1 MANAHPMDRE
11 AVYSGYEHVRQ
22 TFHRLLD
29 SASEAGL
36 ARPTNGTRW
45 TNKQLLWHMLF
56 GYVITLRLLWL
67 VRLFGRLP
75 PSVGMVFARLLDAAT
90 AAFDLIN
97 YASPVGP

>member
-1 MANAHPMDRE
+1 
-11 AVYSGYEHVRQ
+11 
-22 TFHRLLD
+22 
-29 SASEAGL
+29 
-36 ARPTNGTRW
+36 
-45 TNKQLLWHMLF
+45 MLV

-90 AAFDLIN
+90 AAFDLIS